1 MLSGTWDMINKLIQ
15 VIAQE
20 AQVFEEFLQLL
31 DRQKEAL
38 VSNDADL
45 LNDVT
50 ELQQKKLIESQALN
64 RRREEIIAEI
74 KVTNAIEG
82 DVTVARLLEYA
93 DEDQSNRLVHLK
105 DAIRELDD
113 RIAEARNT
121 NVMLL
126 NRSRDF
132 ISRTMMTLSQ
142 INGPDKSYSH
152 TGARPQEPA
161 VLMVDRRA

>member
-1 MLSGTWDMINKLIQ
+1 MINKLIQ

-38 VSNDADL
+38 VDNDTDL

-50 ELQQKKLIESQALN
+50 AQQQKKLLESQTLN
-64 RRREEIIAEI
+64 RSRETLIAEI

-82 DVTVARLLEYA
+82 DVTVTRLLEYA
-93 DEDQSNRLVHLK
+93 DEDQSHRLGHLQE
-105 DAIRELDD
+105 AIRELDD
-113 RIAEARNT
+113 RVAEARNT

-126 NRSRDF
+126 NRSREF
-132 ISRTMMTLSQ
+132 ISRSMTAFSQ
-142 INGPDKSYSH
+142 VSGPDKPYTS
-152 TGARPQEPA
+152 TGAVPA
-161 VLMVDRRA
+161 EAAAVVVDRRV